1 MSVKTFS
8 DPEVRKLLDQHFVF
22 VELNVDEKRD
32 AAKWFDGDAI
42 PDT

>member
-8 DPEVRKLLDQHFVF
+8 DPEVRKVLDEHFVF
-22 VELNVDEKRD
+22 VELNVENEKE
-32 AAKWFDGDAI
+32 AAGWFASAAI

>member
-1 MSVKTFS
+1 MSVRTFA
-8 DPEVRKLLDQHFVF
+8 DPAVRKLLTEHFVF

-32 AAKWFDGDAI
+32 VATWFEGDAI